1 MYGHSPAGVRGLL
14 MAVMLSANMSFLTS
28 IFIDNSASTI
38 FTMTMDL
45 WRRMR
50 PTARGNELLVVG
62 RSVIVCFDKGHA
74 KQCCFKLIMMG
85 NFPKNGMI
93 ATFDI
98 YRVNQRNWLVSIFMY
113 I

>member
-14 MAVMLSANMSFLTS
+14 MAVMLSANMSSLTS
-28 IFIDNSASTI
+28 IFNSASTI
-38 FTMTMDL
+38 FTMDL

-50 PTARGNELLVVG
+50 PTARGKELLVVG
-62 RSVIVCFDKGHA
+62 RSVIECFDKGHA

-98 YRVNQRNWLVSIFMY
+98 YMYRVNQRNWLVSIFMY